1 MPNDKN
7 TTIKFNSMVLVTYNI
22 GQVNVEYFYILPP
35 LPLPALRPL
44 ERDLFFLI
52 CTYRGSP
59 SVLCIAFFKL
69 EAKNDRPKRIGGI
82 YLQFNMS

>member
-1 MPNDKN
+1 
-7 TTIKFNSMVLVTYNI
+7 MVLVTYNI
-22 GQVNVEYFYILPP
+22 GQVNVELSYILPP

-44 ERDLFFLI
+44 ERHLFFLI
-52 CTYRGSP
+52 YTYRGSP

-82 YLQFNMS
+82 YLHGLPLMSRLE